1 MAKNIEKYLNAEKVD
16 ISEWEKIASAALKG
30 ESLDNLNKEIDKD
43 IKVDDYNF
51 NFSPEDIDI
60 YKKISEWPKCI
71 EISSKK
77 LEPHRVPTYLYELS
91 SLFHSYWNMGKD
103 DKSKRFISEDKK
115 ISDEKLVL
123 LKSVSNVIKCGMN
136 LVGAST
142 PEKM

>member
-1 MAKNIEKYLNAEKVD
+1 MYLSVN
-16 ISEWEKIASAALKG
+16 SNFLKITSSRDFTKQ
-30 ESLDNLNKEIDKD
+30 EIQ
-43 IKVDDYNF
+43 
-51 NFSPEDIDI
+51 I

-71 EISSKK
+71 EVASKK
-77 LEPHRVPTYLYELS
+77 LEPHRIPTYLYELS
-91 SLFHSYWNMGKD
+91 SHFHSYWNMGKD

-142 PEKM
+142 LEKM